1 MIKPLIWLDK
11 YILYDNNKIYS
22 ETYND
27 VGFPMEFNSFEE
39 AKEWMFNKWEEL
51 NGNNRIC

>member
-22 ETYND
+22 EIYND
-27 VGFPMEFNSFEE
+27 EGFPMEFNSYEE
-39 AKEWMFNKWEEL
+39 AKEWLLKKQEEL